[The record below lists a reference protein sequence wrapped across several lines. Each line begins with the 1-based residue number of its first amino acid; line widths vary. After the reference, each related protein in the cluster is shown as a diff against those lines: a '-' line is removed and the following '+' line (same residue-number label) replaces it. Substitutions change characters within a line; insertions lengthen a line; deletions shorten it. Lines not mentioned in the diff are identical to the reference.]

1 MLAIILEGYTDIP
14 SDRFDAVA
22 RVIPQ
27 HVQEMVARLGCISFD
42 IVPSPDIPHRFLAKG
57 TFRDQV
63 AVDAHFKPS
72 KVSDWAKLT
81 AGLPRIYMVS
91 RTD

>member
-1 MLAIILEGYTDIP
+1 MRAILLEGYIDIP

-27 HVQEMVARLGCISFD
+27 HVQEMAARPGCISFD
-42 IVPSPDIPHRFLAKG
+42 MAHSPDIPRRFLTNG
-57 TFRDQV
+57 TFRDQT

-72 KVSDWAKLT
+72 KVTDWSKLT